1 MKRETLFMVCDAT
14 VIDGES
20 AGSINLVRGGDVIYI
35 SADDGETNMIIRSKK
50 QAQAVVNAIRGISA
64 SQGWKVK

>member
-1 MKRETLFMVCDAT
+1 MKRETLFIVCDAT

-20 AGSINLVRGGDVIYI
+20 AGSINLVRGGDVIYV

>member
-1 MKRETLFMVCDAT
+1 VF
-14 VIDGES
+14 DGES

-35 SADDGETNMIIRSKK
+35 SADDGETKMMIRSKK

>member
-1 MKRETLFMVCDAT
+1 MKRETLFIVCDAT

-20 AGSINLVRGGDVIYI
+20 AGSINLVRGGDVIYV
-35 SADDGETNMIIRSKK
+35 SADDGKTTIIIRSKK